1 MREDVRVL
9 DFRDFGSRAIAEVT
23 EIPEES
29 RATMF
34 DRDRLELRGPV
45 KSCTE
50 ETTHPGVT
58 DDEGKTY
65 SAVHVAVTTEYD
77 SDGRVLATRN
87 HHPGGQSVSYFEYDA
102 SGRLLKV
109 ASGVEGQALTETRYS
124 YDRRGRLENIR
135 DASRPESPVSFSY
148 DERGMKTK
156 TAISRTADY
165 RPNTLFVD
173 PPSRLQTGHRTCRA
187 EGLRPP
193 STTNMIGR
201 RKYRYVMGTGT

>member
-1 MREDVRVL
+1 VKLSLLTGMREDVRVL

-50 ETTHPGVT
+50 ETTHPSVT

-65 SAVHVAVTTEYD
+65 PAVHVAVTTEYD
-77 SDGRVLATRN
+77 SDGRKLATRN

-109 ASGVEGQALTETRYS
+109 ASGVEGQAL
-124 YDRRGRLENIR
+124 L
-135 DASRPESPVSFSY
+135 RPGTPTIGEA
-148 DERGMKTK
+148 G
-156 TAISRTADY
+156 SRTFAM
-165 RPNTLFVD
+165 LLD
-173 PPSRLQTGHRTCRA
+173 PRVPFPLA
-187 EGLRPP
+187 
-193 STTNMIGR
+193 TTSGE
-201 RKYRYVMGTGT
+201 